1 MESIFNLPIDIQKS
15 TFAEAALAVGYVDG
29 SASSPRASR
38 SRDAL
43 PLRVEQFLGGVA
55 HAAEM
60 PLLVVLPSRK
70 VTAPAQA
77 DHIREYGHAPGLPLL
92 GLKHDFL
99 LRKGLGWRDIGLV
112 LHLAVEAVLLLRLL
126 SGPLLSEKHAQQL
139 ITVRAVG
146 LGLGQ

>member
-1 MESIFNLPIDIQKS
+1 MRKINLPIDIQKA
-15 TFAEAALAVGYVDG
+15 TFAKAALAVGYVDG

-43 PLRVEQFLGGVA
+43 PLRADQFLGGVA
-55 HAAEM
+55 HTAEM
-60 PLLVVLPSRK
+60 PLLVVLPSGK

-77 DHIREYGHAPGLPLL
+77 DHVREYGHAPGLPLL
-92 GLKHDFL
+92 GLKHGFL
-99 LRKGLGWRDIGLV
+99 LRLGLGWLAMGLL

-126 SGPLLSEKHAQQL
+126 GGPLLAEKHAQQL